1 MIENDHISTEGGSYM
16 HTALRKRMEQAIDSL
31 SQAPG
36 RHITLIH
43 HNDTDGLSSGTILMK
58 TFESAGYQVDRFSL
72 EKPYPEVLE
81 QVFQKSGSIIVF
93 ADFAGRIAP
102 LISRLNGRRNL
113 VIILDHH
120 PALDVPEDE
129 TVFNLDPELFGIKGD
144 RDISASA
151 TCFLF
156 SDLLCT
162 RYGIKDDEPLVHLG
176 VLGAIGDGF
185 LVEGKLSGVNRE
197 LLLRAREREL
207 IEIHSEKQGE
217 SYRIRLGTELYPSA
231 MICEALDT
239 VGGVGYYSDGPEKG
253 IEICLT
259 GVQDEMAEYVQEM
272 ISLKDSIF
280 NRELERLKEEIS
292 TTEHIQWFDVG
303 SRFYPMGIK
312 MIGVFCTLIKE
323 ESFLDQNKYLAGFQ
337 RIPETIGGFESIRFN
352 ATKISMRASDQLTR
366 KIRDKQI
373 PGLDTFLPLATEHLG
388 GFSDACHSISAA
400 TVVRPGQEAS
410 LIQEMEAILTKGET
424 YADR

>member
-1 MIENDHISTEGGSYM
+1 MIENDHISTEGGPYM
-16 HTALRKRMEQAIDSL
+16 QKALRKRMEQAIDSL

-36 RHITLIH
+36 RNITLIH

-58 TFESAGYQVDRFSL
+58 TFETAGYQVDRFSL

-81 QVFQKSGSIIVF
+81 QVFIKSGSIIVF

-102 LISRLNGRRNL
+102 LISRLNGKRNL

-120 PALDVPEDE
+120 PALDVPNDD

-156 SDLLCT
+156 SDLLVT
-162 RYGIKDDEPLVHLG
+162 RYGLKDIQPLVHLG

-185 LVEGKLSGVNRE
+185 LVDGKLSGVNRE
-197 LLLRAREREL
+197 LLLRASEEQL
-207 IEIHSEKQGE
+207 IEIHQEQRGE
-217 SYRIRLGTELYPSA
+217 TYRIRLGEDLYPTE

-239 VGGVGYYSDGPEKG
+239 VGGVGYYSDGTKKG

-259 GVQDEMAEYVQEM
+259 GVQEGMAEYVQEM

-280 NRELERLKEEIS
+280 NKEKERLKEAINI
-292 TTEHIQWFDVG
+292 TEHIQWFDVG

-323 ESFLDQNKYLAGFQ
+323 EPFLDQSKYLAVFRGFLRLSEVSNQ
-337 RIPETIGGFESIRFN
+337 SD
-352 ATKISMRASDQLTR
+352 SMRPRSR
-366 KIRDKQI
+366 CVPRII
-373 PGLDTFLPLATEHLG
+373 
-388 GFSDACHSISAA
+388 
-400 TVVRPGQEAS
+400 
-410 LIQEMEAILTKGET
+410 
-424 YADR
+424 

>member
-1 MIENDHISTEGGSYM
+1 MRN
-16 HTALRKRMEQAIDSL
+16 ALRTHMEQAIDAL
-31 SQAPG
+31 IQAPG
-36 RHITLIH
+36 RSITLIH
-43 HNDTDGLSSGTILMK
+43 HNDTDGLSSGTILM
-58 TFESAGYQVDRFSL
+58 TAFEASGYQVDRFSL

-81 QVFQKSGSIIVF
+81 QVFRQSGAIIVF

-102 LISRLNGRRNL
+102 LISRLNDRRNL

-120 PALDVPEDE
+120 PAVDVSEDD

-156 SDLLCT
+156 SELL
-162 RYGIKDDEPLVHLG
+162 RERQELSQLPQLVHLG

-185 LVEGKLSGVNRE
+185 LVDGRLSGVNRE
-197 LLLRAREREL
+197 LLLIASEKGL
-207 IEIHSEKQGE
+207 IEIRQVQDGE
-217 SYRIRLGTELYPSA
+217 AYSIRLGTSFYPA
-231 MICEALDT
+231 HAICEALDT
-239 VGGVGYYSDGPEKG
+239 VGGVGYYSDGTEKG

-259 GVQDEMAEYVQEM
+259 GLNEEMAGYVQDLIRFKDSLFNEE
-272 ISLKDSIF
+272 IKRLKDHI
-280 NRELERLKEEIS
+280 NS
-292 TTEHIQWFDVG
+292 TSHIQWFDVG

-323 ESFLDQNKYLAGFQ
+323 EAFLDQSKYLAGFQ
-337 RIPETIGGFESIRFN
+337 RIPETIGGFESIRFD
-352 ATKISMRASDQLTR
+352 ATKISMRASEYLTQ
-366 KIRDKQI
+366 KIRRKEI

-400 TVVRPGQEAS
+400 TVIKPGQETS
-410 LIQEMEAILTKGET
+410 LIQEMEHILTKGET
-424 YADR
+424 HADR

>member
-1 MIENDHISTEGGSYM
+1 MQE
-16 HTALRKRMEQAIDSL
+16 ALQTQMEQAIDAL

-36 RHITLIH
+36 RNITLIH

-58 TFESAGYQVDRFSL
+58 TFEAAGYQVDRFSL

-81 QVFQKSGSIIVF
+81 QVFAQSGSIIVF

-120 PALDVPEDE
+120 PAVDVPEDD

-151 TCFLF
+151 TCYLF
-156 SDLLCT
+156 SDLLRT
-162 RYGIKDDEPLVHLG
+162 RYDLKDVQPLVHLG

-185 LVEGKLSGVNRE
+185 LVDGKLSGVNRE
-197 LLLRAREREL
+197 LLLLASEEQL
-207 IEIHSEKQGE
+207 IEIHQEQQGE
-217 SYRIRLGTELYPSA
+217 TYSIRLGTSFYPA
-231 MICEALDT
+231 DMICEALDT
-239 VGGVGYYSDGPEKG
+239 VGGVGYYSDGTEKG
-253 IEICLT
+253 IEICLN
-259 GVQDEMAEYVQEM
+259 GLHEKMNGYVQEM
-272 ISLKDSIF
+272 IALKNTLF
-280 NRELERLKEEIS
+280 NEERERLKKGIN
-292 TTEHIQWFDVG
+292 TTAHIQWFDVG

-312 MIGVFCTLIKE
+312 MIGVFCTMIKE
-323 ESFLDQNKYLAGFQ
+323 ESYLDQSKYLAGFQ
-337 RIPETIGGFESIRFN
+337 RIPEAIGGFESIRFD
-352 ATKISMRASDQLTR
+352 ATKISMRASEYLTQ
-366 KIRDKQI
+366 KIRRREI

-400 TVVRPGQEAS
+400 TVIKPGQESS
-410 LIQEMEAILTKGET
+410 LIQEMEDILTKGET
-424 YADR
+424 HADR